1 MNHDSDD
8 HPRYCLQMLLLEN
21 CNHNPDLACRGER
34 TCIEVLVHDVK
45 RRARSR
51 HRHQGCNQPSTAPR
65 RPLRSKTKPP
75 QLPTSNKECKNA
87 GTVPSEKHPLQRQMR
102 DTDRPCDQI
111 GEQSQSRMR
120 SEKTVVNRIELR
132 IQQLL
137 DSRNVDFCIFYER
150 MIAVHQDCPGT
161 QQ

>member
-1 MNHDSDD
+1 
-8 HPRYCLQMLLLEN
+8 
-21 CNHNPDLACRGER
+21 
-34 TCIEVLVHDVK
+34 
-45 RRARSR
+45 
-51 HRHQGCNQPSTAPR
+51 
-65 RPLRSKTKPP
+65 
-75 QLPTSNKECKNA
+75 
-87 GTVPSEKHPLQRQMR
+87 
-102 DTDRPCDQI
+102 
-111 GEQSQSRMR
+111 MR